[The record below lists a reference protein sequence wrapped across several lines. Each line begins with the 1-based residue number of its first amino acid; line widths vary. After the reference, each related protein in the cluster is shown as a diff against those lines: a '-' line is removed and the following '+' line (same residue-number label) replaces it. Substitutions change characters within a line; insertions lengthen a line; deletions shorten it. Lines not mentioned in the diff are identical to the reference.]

1 MINNFFTYFNH
12 SFITI
17 LTVVLL
23 LVGIILQ
30 ASIGIM
36 YQQMIQASDTLAGTN
51 NKLLSQCKERFIN
64 CYKLNGGVPN
74 ISVFVDKFINRIRF
88 CGMSTGFI
96 KHLSGQLMLAGV
108 FVAGFGVCKGII
120 EGRGFI
126 NILPFYII
134 SLFGIYLYLSIM
146 SMVDMSARRK
156 MLKTNL
162 MDYLENTVA
171 QRLEHGLLEKEKLL
185 FELAQERNAKS
196 EKQQLKEK
204 ADEKS
209 KEIAFSREEALELEE
224 LLRAF
229 MGNKA

>member
-1 MINNFFTYFNH
+1 MINNFLTYFNH
-12 SFITI
+12 SFIIVLTI
-17 LTVVLL
+17 VLL
-23 LVGIILQ
+23 SVGIILQ
-30 ASIGIM
+30 AAIGII
-36 YQQMIQASDTLAGTN
+36 YQNMIHASDTLSGAD
-51 NKLLSQCKERFIN
+51 NKLLHQCKQRFVN
-64 CYKLNGGVPN
+64 CYKLNGGVAN

-88 CGMSTGFI
+88 CGMSISFM

-146 SMVDMSARRK
+146 SMVDMPARRK

-162 MDYLENTVA
+162 TDYLENTVA
-171 QRLEHGLLEKEKLL
+171 QRLEHGIIEKEKLL
-185 FELAQERNAKS
+185 FELAQERSTKA
-196 EKQQLKEK
+196 EK
-204 ADEKS
+204 AGKNQ
-209 KEIAFSREEALELEE
+209 KEAAFSQEEAKELEE

>member
-1 MINNFFTYFNH
+1 
-12 SFITI
+12 
-17 LTVVLL
+17 
-23 LVGIILQ
+23 
-30 ASIGIM
+30 
-36 YQQMIQASDTLAGTN
+36 
-51 NKLLSQCKERFIN
+51 
-64 CYKLNGGVPN
+64 
-74 ISVFVDKFINRIRF
+74 
-88 CGMSTGFI
+88 
-96 KHLSGQLMLAGV
+96 
-108 FVAGFGVCKGII
+108 
-120 EGRGFI
+120 
-126 NILPFYII
+126 
-134 SLFGIYLYLSIM
+134 
-146 SMVDMSARRK
+146 MVDMSARRK

-196 EKQQLKEK
+196 EKQQLREK